1 MGSPGIDHCMC
12 LVCIWGWGRNES
24 KGKGKKRKRVRQ
36 GVGRKVSDADPWY
49 SSVS

>member
-1 MGSPGIDHCMC
+1 MC

-24 KGKGKKRKRVRQ
+24 KGKGKKRKVRQ
-36 GVGRKVSDADPWY
+36 GAGRKVSDADPWY